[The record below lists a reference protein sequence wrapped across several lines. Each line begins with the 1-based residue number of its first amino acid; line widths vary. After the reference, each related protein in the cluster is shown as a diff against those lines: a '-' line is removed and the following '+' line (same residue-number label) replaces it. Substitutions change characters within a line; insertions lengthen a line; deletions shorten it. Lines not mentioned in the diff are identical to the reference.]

1 MKKFEPIPESSQP
14 VYRSG
19 MRMKTQRGAVLIVSL
34 VMLTILTIIA
44 VATTTDIGL
53 QSNMAR
59 NSQIRI
65 NVFNLAHSGLRS
77 QFVLFRDDPLLLDE
91 LAELARSCVQT
102 PLSCGHYSHALVEND
117 DGTKSNF
124 SVTYDCPEENENN
137 LFTQTDGM
145 GMGGAATDPLLFPFT
160 FDVELPNTGIS
171 SSQTFLVEAPN
182 PDAVSG
188 TR

>member
-102 PLSCGHYSHALVEND
+102 AFETPEVEND

>member
-102 PLSCGHYSHALVEND
+102 AFETPEVEND

-124 SVTYDCPEENENN
+124 SVTYGGCPEENENN
-137 LFTQTDGM
+137 RLTQTDGM
-145 GMGGAATDPLLFPFT
+145 AVFGAAAKPLLFPFT

>member
-1 MKKFEPIPESSQP
+1 
-14 VYRSG
+14 
-19 MRMKTQRGAVLIVSL
+19 MKTQRGAVLIVSL

-102 PLSCGHYSHALVEND
+102 AFETPEVEND

>member
-102 PLSCGHYSHALVEND
+102 AFETPEVEND

-182 PDAVSG
+182 PDALSG